1 VFKQWFPTRGD
12 RIPWGCATS
21 FQGVREASVIMT
33 EIDQFITLLWIFLF
47 SFAMDYRKNTRF
59 VQTYVSRY

>member
-1 VFKQWFPTRGD
+1 
-12 RIPWGCATS
+12 
-21 FQGVREASVIMT
+21 MT